1 MAAVPNMQ
9 RRDPEPPPGLPRVEH
24 RPGMGDEM
32 LRELAPLLAEEGI
45 DLDDPDGV
53 PDLETLQAA
62 MQRAIERQN
71 MTLFTPVGPARELA
85 VDTLRHTV
93 EAIAAGDTRAAA
105 ATLDHA
111 QPESPDNSAP
121 TVAGC
126 IGVALGLLDDWL
138 SGHDPHAPANLATHT
153 RLPAGHWVGERAA
166 VDILALARKRRA
178 FRSLDTLMTR
188 QGGQHMLYGS
198 ALALAATIQ
207 TWARDAPTTDLTSA
221 IR

>member
-1 MAAVPNMQ
+1 
-9 RRDPEPPPGLPRVEH
+9 
-24 RPGMGDEM
+24 M

-45 DLDDPDGV
+45 DLNDPDGV

-71 MTLFTPVGPARELA
+71 MTLFTPVGSARQLA
-85 VDTLRHTV
+85 VDTLRAVV
-93 EAIAAGDTRAAA
+93 EAIAVGDTTAAA
-105 ATLDHA
+105 GALERA
-111 QPESPDNSAP
+111 QPESPDSTAP

-138 SGHDPHAPANLATHT
+138 CGHDPQTPASLAAHT
-153 RLPAGHWVGERAA
+153 SLPAGHWVGERAA
-166 VDILALARKRRA
+166 VAVLALARKRRA

-188 QGGQHMLYGS
+188 QGGQQMLYGS
-198 ALALAATIQ
+198 ALALAVQA
-207 TWARDAPTTDLTSA
+207 WARQTDTPITDLTPA